1 MSAPYLVR
9 SVYVSTATVHVLRC
23 VGVLGLVVL
32 VLMVWVVAARGL
44 VWLVRVQVILHDIK
58 HFMKKKGQHSLEI
71 SMFQCSFMATHW
83 HTLHI
88 SYPACL
94 PGRGRWR

>member
-32 VLMVWVVAARGL
+32 VLMVWVAAGVRVTPRGL
-44 VWLVRVQVILHDIK
+44 VWIQVILHVINISIK
-58 HFMKKKGQHSLEI
+58 
-71 SMFQCSFMATHW
+71 
-83 HTLHI
+83 
-88 SYPACL
+88 
-94 PGRGRWR
+94 